1 MERVQRTCHVAR
13 MADSDETPKPW
24 RRPPSVHRPHM
35 TYRFVILGAMLMKR
49 GLPGKVMEQKQRQQ
63 QQQSDLN
70 TFKLCG

>member
-1 MERVQRTCHVAR
+1 
-13 MADSDETPKPW
+13 
-24 RRPPSVHRPHM
+24 M